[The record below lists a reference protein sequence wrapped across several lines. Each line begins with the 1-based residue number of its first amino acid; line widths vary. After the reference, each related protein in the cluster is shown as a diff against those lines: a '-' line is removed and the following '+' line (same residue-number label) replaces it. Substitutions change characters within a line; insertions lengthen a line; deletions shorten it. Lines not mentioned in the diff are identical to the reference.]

1 METVE
6 IQINIWVDSY
16 TGEYHLQ
23 EKKPNRGLL
32 IHSRGESIPVKYL
45 DEYGLGTD
53 GNPKSQEAKLPRK
66 PKIPKCSVC
75 TKQLRHVQN
84 NQWMCQQSGSHC
96 INSLKIIYYSAPE
109 EEE

>member
-1 METVE
+1 MNTVE
-6 IQINIWVDSY
+6 TQVNIWVDSY

-23 EKKPNRGLL
+23 DKKPNRGLL
-32 IHSRGESIPVKYL
+32 IHAQGESIPVMYL

-75 TKQLRHVQN
+75 KNDLRNITN
-84 NQWMCQQSGSHC
+84 NQWMCQQSSNNC
-96 INSLKIIYYSAPE
+96 EQSLKSIYYAKE